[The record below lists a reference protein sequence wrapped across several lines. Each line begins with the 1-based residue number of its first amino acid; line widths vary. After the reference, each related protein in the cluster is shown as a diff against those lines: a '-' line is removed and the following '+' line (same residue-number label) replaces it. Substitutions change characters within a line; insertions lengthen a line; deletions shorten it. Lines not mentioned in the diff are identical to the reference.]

1 MRCVILAGG
10 SGTRFW
16 PYSRSSRP
24 KQLLNIVGE
33 KSMLQMTVDRLKKIK
48 KITHIYI
55 ITRKDLYDQIIEEVD
70 GVDPKNVIVEPSGK
84 NTAPAIGMMA
94 ALFQLN
100 HKDEIMG
107 VFPADHLIVGHKKFE
122 KAINTADYIARK
134 DSNLVTIGIKPT
146 FASTAYGYIQ
156 YDENSEID
164 HFDSYH
170 VKAFAE
176 KPHGKLA
183 KRFLSSGDFL
193 WNAGMFFW
201 RVDTFMDSLNKYLP
215 ELHDSLTKIAPKLS
229 SGESF
234 DGLWD
239 LIEPESIDYGLLEKA
254 SNIYVVSGEFRWND
268 IGSWN
273 ALYDILNPS
282 KGGNIVKGN
291 GEVIKGKNNLIHS
304 NGRLTAIVGADDL
317 IVINTDDATLVVPN
331 DKVEDVKELVEMLK
345 ASGKDNLI

>member
-107 VFPADHLIVGHKKFE
+107 VFPADHLIVGHKKLE

-282 KGGNIVKGN
+282 KDGNIVKGN

-345 ASGKDNLI
+345 TSGKDNLI